1 MSDEVRELRRLLEE
15 ERKRAETAEQRLHST
30 TKELDNTT
38 KDLHNTTKDLHDT
51 TKTLKKTRE
60 SLEDAKSTI
69 FQQQILNRPT
79 TIFEYLDTCHTH
91 LFLGLTVGDT
101 KDSTKGALTKPDG
114 RLRPQKITEWLGF
127 ADEQEGVWNRLMDIE
142 FVSER
147 HFSSLSF
154 LTELGASLRTET
166 TRSELDLRHFQ
177 RDTLSRPVR
186 SLISSLY
193 SNEEVRTR
201 FHLLGEISFEN
212 HGNTLNDE
220 PTEDEPPAECPPAK
234 LRKTDKGEATP
245 TTPASNPHPLVDE
258 FCVYNRGNGQNLP
271 AFIVEL
277 KPPHKLPLSIIEH
290 SLKNMDLDEVLQ
302 CQPNESEK
310 IKSRRT
316 MAAVI
321 TQAFSYMIKS
331 GVRYGYVS
339 TGEAFIFLYIGED
352 PGTVYY
358 YLSQP
363 KKDVGES
370 TGYAGQTD
378 QPNKLHMTAVGQV
391 LAFTL
396 RSLLEPPCP
405 QDWRKRAEDLLK
417 PWQLCYNDDSDITT
431 PSPKSVATE
440 GYTPELRSRED
451 YASRS
456 PVMTRAK
463 KLILLPSQQPH
474 ASENDQSSEESDE
487 NSNYSP
493 DSPCRGAR
501 RSTNVMV
508 VIPPYHP
515 KTSPRTRPFSEGRS
529 RPYCTPQCLLGLLN
543 GGNLDKA
550 CPNVNDHG
558 TDKHQI
564 NISTFLS
571 LLHDQLLIKEERPL
585 DLYASDGCESLH
597 IHGSRG
603 ALFEVILF
611 AYGYK
616 LVGKGFP
623 AWFLRYLQ
631 HERAIYQHL
640 LPVQGRHV
648 PVCLGTLDL
657 SKLPLSYDGIAEI
670 PQVLL
675 LSFAGISL
683 RRSGIDRKKLSKMAS
698 ESLQAIHRLG
708 VRHCDP
714 YVRNIFWNVDSK
726 RVVFIDFERAQI
738 QEARPPLQVTSF
750 NAKRKRVDAE
760 ELAKERRAAWML
772 EDEMHSML
780 MDIPYV

>member
-15 ERKRAETAEQRLHST
+15 ERKRAEIAEQRLHNT
-30 TKELDNTT
+30 TKELE
-38 KDLHNTTKDLHDT
+38 H
-51 TKTLKKTRE
+51 
-60 SLEDAKSTI
+60 
-69 FQQQILNRPT
+69 
-79 TIFEYLDTCHTH
+79 
-91 LFLGLTVGDT
+91 
-101 KDSTKGALTKPDG
+101 
-114 RLRPQKITEWLGF
+114 
-127 ADEQEGVWNRLMDIE
+127 
-142 FVSER
+142 
-147 HFSSLSF
+147 
-154 LTELGASLRTET
+154 
-166 TRSELDLRHFQ
+166 Q
-177 RDTLSRPVR
+177 RAC
-186 SLISSLY
+186 LY

-220 PTEDEPPAECPPAK
+220 PNEDEPPAECPPAK

-245 TTPASNPHPLVDE
+245 PTPASNPHPLVDE

-277 KPPHKLPLSIIEH
+277 KLPHKLPLSIIKR

-302 CQPNESEK
+302 
-310 IKSRRT
+310 
-316 MAAVI
+316 
-321 TQAFSYMIKS
+321 
-331 GVRYGYVS
+331 YGYVS
-339 TGEAFIFLYIGED
+339 TGEAFIFLYIGDD

-396 RSLLEPPCP
+396 RSILEPPCP

-417 PWQLCYNDDSDITT
+417 PWQLCYNDDSDVTT

-440 GYTPELRSRED
+440 GYTPEQRSRKD

-456 PVMTRAK
+456 PVMTKAK

-474 ASENDQSSEESDE
+474 ESENGQSSEESDE
-487 NSNYSP
+487 NSNDSP

-508 VIPPYHP
+508 VIPPYHA
-515 KTSPRTRPFSEGRS
+515 KTPPRTRPFSEGRS
-529 RPYCTPQCLLGLLN
+529 RPYCTPQCLLGLLK

-550 CPNVNDHG
+550 CPNKNDLWIFMHPM
-558 TDKHQI
+558 DANHSI
-564 NISTFLS
+564 NTALVEHYLRSYFLNMGINLLEKVFLPGFCGIYNTKELYINTFFQFRDAMS
-571 LLHDQLLIKEERPL
+571 QYV
-585 DLYASDGCESLH
+585 DL
-597 IHGSRG
+597 
-603 ALFEVILF
+603 
-611 AYGYK
+611 
-616 LVGKGFP
+616 
-623 AWFLRYLQ
+623 
-631 HERAIYQHL
+631 
-640 LPVQGRHV
+640 
-648 PVCLGTLDL
+648 T
-657 SKLPLSYDGIAEI
+657 KLPLSYDGIAEI

-683 RRSGIDRKKLSKMAS
+683 RRSGIDRKNLSKMAS

-708 VRHCDP
+708 VRHCDTFA
-714 YVRNIFWNVDSK
+714 RNIFWNADSK

-760 ELAKERRAAWML
+760 ELAKERRAAYML
-772 EDEMHSML
+772 EDEMQSML
-780 MDIPYV
+780 MDIP